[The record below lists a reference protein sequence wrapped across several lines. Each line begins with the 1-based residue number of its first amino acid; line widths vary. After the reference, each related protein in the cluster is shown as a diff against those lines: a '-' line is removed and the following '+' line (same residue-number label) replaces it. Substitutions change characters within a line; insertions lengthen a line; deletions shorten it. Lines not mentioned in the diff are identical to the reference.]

1 MKSLMKLM
9 AVVAILAAFSA
20 CRKHFEEMPADTVNK
35 MTDLK
40 VPVTFDWKTTR
51 DLQLTVSLPGDGIY
65 PMQSRLD
72 VYLSNPLLG
81 GELLLSG
88 SLNQGQPFER
98 MVRVPSYLK
107 SLHLML
113 ETSTGSKHFTE
124 IPINGNIITYTFSG
138 QKAGFSLKS
147 AESATNVGP
156 ECDTCNQVISGNG
169 SVTITG
175 GQTYCVTESFS
186 GTVNFQT
193 WSGGGTLKVC
203 GNATLSGTTTLGT
216 NSHIIVTQNGT
227 LSMNALSM
235 WGNSATVSVYSNAS
249 LTVNNGFSTVGTFLN
264 YGQMIVNGSLT
275 VQQLNNPFVNNGSI
289 QVTNGNFQL
298 NNATMQQSGS
308 LTVSGTVK
316 LNSNSSMTNSGTLT
330 SGGHFEINGS
340 QLVNTNTITVAQS
353 HFSINGGSSF
363 TNNGSVDLTTGNF
376 NVNSNNLLNNGSI
389 TAGGRISFNSGSG
402 VVNNCMMSCQGLAE
416 FNSGNIVFD
425 NGYLR
430 SETKIQINSGAN
442 TVLKNG
448 SMLST
453 TNFELYANIIGQQA
467 TNSIKAET
475 EFKMSSQTVSGPVEL
490 ATDNLNILPGTPVSQ
505 HFINGAVVVA
515 LGNEQNFLPITAC
528 NPEGVGSIIINDT
541 DNDGVPDDL
550 DDFPNDPDRAYRSW
564 YPGQN
569 TFSTIAFEDLWPG
582 LGDFDFNDV
591 VVEFQYELIT
601 NAANQLVDLNGRFRL
616 MAAGASLNN
625 GFGVSIPVA
634 PIHIGSVSGGQ
645 IDGST
650 ILFDPNGTEAGH
662 TANTVII
669 VYDAINTTF
678 GGGFINT
685 IPGNTYIQ
693 TDTVTVSVTFTN
705 PQASFGAAPFNPFIF
720 VDQERGKEVHML
732 DFVPTELVNP
742 AYFGIWEDRS
752 VPSAGAYY
760 KTESNLPWAIEIP
773 VTFDYPIETI
783 DILLTHLKFAEWAS
797 SGGTVFQDWYLDL
810 PGYRNQQNIYQVPVQ

>member
-1 MKSLMKLM
+1 MRSLTKFL
-9 AVVAILAAFSA
+9 ALAAILAAFSA
-20 CRKHFEEMPADTVNK
+20 CRKHFEEMPVDTVNK

-40 VPVTFDWKTTR
+40 VPSSFDWKTTR
-51 DLQLTVSLPGDGIY
+51 DLQLTVNLPDDGIY

-81 GELLLSG
+81 GELLMSG
-88 SLNQGQPFER
+88 SLNQGQAFER

-113 ETSTGSKHFTE
+113 VTSTGSRHFAE
-124 IPINGNIITYTFSG
+124 VPINGNFINYTFSA
-138 QKAGFSLKS
+138 QKSGFSMKS
-147 AESATNVGP
+147 SESVTNDGP
-156 ECDTCNQVISGNG
+156 ECDNCDQVISGNG
-169 SVTITG
+169 SVNITG
-175 GQTYCVTESFS
+175 GQTYCVTDNFT
-186 GTVNFQT
+186 GTVSFQT

-203 GNATLSGTTTLGT
+203 GTATLSGTTTLGT
-216 NSHIIVTQNGT
+216 NSHIIVTQNGS
-227 LSMNALSM
+227 LALNALSM
-235 WGNSATVSVYSNAS
+235 WGNSASVSVYSNAS
-249 LTVNNGFSTVGTFLN
+249 LTVNSGFSTVGTFLN
-264 YGQMIVNGSLT
+264 YGQMIVNGNLT
-275 VQQLNNPFVNNGSI
+275 IQQLNNPFVNNGSI
-289 QVTNGNFQL
+289 QVNNGNYQL
-298 NNATMQQSGS
+298 NNATMIQSGS

-316 LNSNSSMTNSGTLT
+316 LNTNSSMTNNGTLT
-330 SGGHFEINGS
+330 SGDQFEINGS
-340 QLVNTNTITVAQS
+340 VLANTGTVNVTQS

-363 TNNGSVDLTTGNF
+363 VNNGVVALTTGNF
-376 NVNSNNLLNNGSI
+376 NVNSNSFTNNGSV
-389 TAGGRISFNSGSG
+389 TAGGRISFNSGSV

-416 FNSGNIVFD
+416 FNSGNITFN

-453 TNFELYANIIGQQA
+453 TSFELYANIIGQQA

-490 ATDNLNILPGTPVSQ
+490 ATNNLIILPGTPVSQ
-505 HFINGAVVVA
+505 HFINGATVVT

-550 DDFPNDPDRAYRSW
+550 DDFPNDPGRAYRSW

-569 TFSTIAFEDLWPG
+569 TFSTVAFEDLWPG

-591 VVEFQYELIT
+591 VVMFQYELIT
-601 NAANQLVDLNGRFRL
+601 NASNQLVDLNGRFRL

-634 PIHIGSVSGGQ
+634 PIHVGSVSGGQ
-645 IDGST
+645 IDGNA
-650 ILFDPNGTEAGH
+650 ILFDQSGAEAGH
-662 TANTVII
+662 TTNTVII
-669 VYDAINTTF
+669 VYDAISTTF

-685 IPGNTYIQ
+685 IPTNNYIQ
-693 TDTVTVSVTFTN
+693 TDTVTVSVTFAS
-705 PQASFGAAPFNPFIF
+705 PQSSYGAAPFNPFIF
-720 VDQERGKEVHML
+720 IDQERGKEVHLL
-732 DFVPTELVNP
+732 DFVPTDLVNP
-742 AYFGIWEDRS
+742 SYFGIWEDRS

-810 PGYRNQQNIYQVPVQ
+810 PGYRNQQNIYQVP